1 MSGPASDPDLDAA
14 ERVLGER
21 IGLNPDS
28 LGRGPI
34 AQAVASRRKALGMGE
49 GDYAK
54 VLSDLEDERQALVEE
69 VVVPESW
76 FFRDQLPFAHLAGVI
91 APGWRNTLTRPP
103 LRLLCAPCAGG
114 EEPYSVVITL
124 LETGLTPDRFQVVA
138 VDVSRRELERARSG
152 VYRAHSFRGIDA
164 AVRDRYFERAGAD
177 WRITSPAVDLVEW
190 RQGNL
195 LDPVLP
201 DALGTYDVV
210 FCRNLLIYFHD
221 DAKRRAV
228 AALKTL
234 VTPGGTLF
242 VGHAEAGLLHGP
254 DFRPSRSP
262 GAFAF
267 LRASAD
273 LPGATNPSP
282 SRTPQRV
289 DGAGETSGP
298 RSAPGFARSSL
309 TGSTATPQI
318 SSIRP
323 LSARFEEQSMVPE
336 TVDRVSELANQGA
349 WESALAMAG
358 RLVSR
363 SPSDPSAYVLLGSI
377 EQAAGRA
384 DRAEACYRR
393 AVYLDGDRVE
403 ALLALAGLV
412 DARGDRI
419 AAANYRR
426 RADRAAR
433 RGNGS

>member
-1 MSGPASDPDLDAA
+1 MSGSASDPDLDAA

-34 AQAVASRRKALGMGE
+34 AQAVASRRKALGLGK
-49 GDYAK
+49 GDYAEA
-54 VLSDLEDERQALVEE
+54 LSNLEDERQALVEE

-76 FFRDQLPFAHLAGVI
+76 FFRDRLPFTHLAEVI
-91 APGWRNTLTRPP
+91 APGWRDDLSRPP
-103 LRLLCAPCAGG
+103 LRILCVPCAGG
-114 EEPYSVVITL
+114 EEPYSVVLTL
-124 LETGLTPDRFQVVA
+124 LETGLRPDRFRVVA

-152 VYRAHSFRGIDA
+152 IYRAHSFRGSDTT
-164 AVRDRYFERAGAD
+164 VRDRYFERVGTT
-177 WRITSPAVDLVEW
+177 WRLISPAIDLVEW

-195 LDPVLP
+195 LDPKLV
-201 DALGTYDVV
+201 DVLGTSDVV

-228 AALKTL
+228 AALKKL
-234 VTPGGTLF
+234 VVPGGTLF

-254 DFRPSRSP
+254 DFRLSRSP

-267 LRASAD
+267 LRASTD
-273 LPGATNPSP
+273 LPEASNPSP
-282 SRTPQRV
+282 SRPPQRV
-289 DGAGETSGP
+289 DSAGAPPRP
-298 RSAPGFARSSL
+298 RSAPGIARSSR
-309 TGSTATPQI
+309 TVPTETPQN

-323 LSARFEEQSMVPE
+323 LSTRFEEQSLVPE

-412 DARGDRI
+412 DARGDRV

-433 RGNGS
+433 RENGS